1 MAINQTDTI
10 KIMNPVNP
18 NNPLPTGITVYG
30 CEKDEAR
37 LFREISPR
45 FRVTPTITGAT
56 VTANNASL
64 ARGNHCISVNHKARI
79 AGPALFAL
87 KDAGVRY
94 ISTRSV
100 GYNHIDIETAQKLD
114 ITVGNVAYSPG
125 SVADYTVMLMLMAI
139 RNAKSVVRR
148 AQNHDFRLE
157 AVRGREL
164 GDLTVGVLGTG
175 RIGKAVME
183 RLLGFGC
190 HVVAYD
196 PHPDEKLQ
204 VDYVSLDTLL
214 QKSDIVTLHMPLY
227 EKTYHFLDGHHMKQL
242 KPGAFLINTGRGA
255 LVDTDAL
262 LKALDCGRLGGA
274 ALDVLEGEEG
284 LFYFDCSQKP
294 LDHRLLLQ
302 LEQMPN
308 VIITPHTAYHTK
320 RALYDTVEK
329 TVLNCLDFERSEKL

>member
-1 MAINQTDTI
+1 MSINTINAINQI
-10 KIMNPVNP
+10 N
-18 NNPLPTGITVYG
+18 TGITVYG
-30 CEKDEAR
+30 CEQDEAR

-56 VTANNASL
+56 VSADNAVL
-64 ARGNHCISVNHKARI
+64 ARGNHCISVSHKARI
-79 AGPALFAL
+79 AGSALFAL
-87 KDAGVRY
+87 KDAGVCY

-125 SVADYTVMLMLMAI
+125 SVADYTLMLMLMAI
-139 RNAKSVVRR
+139 RNAKSVVCR

-157 AVRGREL
+157 AMRGREL

-175 RIGKAVME
+175 RIGKAVIE
-183 RLLGFGC
+183 RLSGFGC
-190 HVVAYD
+190 GIAAYD
-196 PHPDEKLQ
+196 PFPDAALQ
-204 VDYVSLDTLL
+204 VNYVSLDTLL

-227 EKTYHFLDGHHMKQL
+227 EKTRHFLDRSRIKKMKS
-242 KPGAFLINTGRGA
+242 GAFLINTGRGA

-262 LKALDCGRLGGA
+262 LWALDGGKLSGA

-308 VIITPHTAYHTK
+308 VIVTPHTAYHTK

-329 TVLNCLDFERSEKL
+329 TVLNCLDFERSEKR